1 MKAVS
6 EHMDQVIDGE
16 AKAETVNENLYYG
29 KRYTGEA
36 YERLHWMCLEAAKEA
51 VANAD
56 FYSAEK
62 KKRYAEFAEMRS
74 DTHTGIVVSAS
85 NTELTNSLR
94 SGFANLNFENEDEL
108 QTFFKQYQDWMEP
121 AYLEIHGGSGK
132 FAKEHLA
139 EDLVFYKNH
148 YKSLMSSVLTASVS
162 HVDMKI

>member
-1 MKAVS
+1 
-6 EHMDQVIDGE
+6 MDQVVDKEAEIDRKFG
-16 AKAETVNENLYYG
+16 AEIVDENLYYG
-29 KRYTGEA
+29 KRYTDDQWA
-36 YERLHWMCLEAAKEA
+36 VKRASMKQYVKDM
-51 VANAD
+51 VAN
-56 FYSAEK
+56 SNLPEQI
-62 KKRYAEFAEMRS
+62 KRVFAATKV
-74 DTHTGIVVSAS
+74 DVPGIVVSAT

-139 EDLVFYKNH
+139 GDLVFYKNH

-162 HVDMKI
+162 HVDMQI